1 MSNTKLLSEKVVS
14 GKEGLEGDKRAGNIP
29 ALNDIALAFPFLPM
43 MWVLEH
49 KTLEKHTLVDSIPDI
64 QTNLPLEQ
72 QYIQAAVL
80 THLPRTRVAHLP
92 RTRVAH
98 LCFTIKMF
106 KIRGSNLNIAIYKG
120 LMVGSHYR
128 AQQVLGL
135 APKHIKMEK
144 KIGEF
149 NKDEKGAKVL

>member
-1 MSNTKLLSEKVVS
+1 
-14 GKEGLEGDKRAGNIP
+14 
-29 ALNDIALAFPFLPM
+29 M

-49 KTLEKHTLVDSIPDI
+49 KALEKHTLVDSIPDI

-80 THLPRTRVAHLP
+80 THLPRTRVAHL
-92 RTRVAH
+92 
-98 LCFTIKMF
+98 CFTIKML

-149 NKDEKGAKVL
+149 NKDEKGAKAL